1 MGTDNKKHWIDDFS
15 QFCVMVDVTTV
26 IAAADDEGNAPG
38 YDKELYAI
46 AIVRAVQHGSLG
58 SDWYQAQSAVS
69 RLWQRGYRSGFNRDS
84 FNTVLQE
91 LGQSKVR
98 ARPMVF
104 PQTEDLVDKVVG
116 VQAHAAFSAAATNNG
131 NIPRKLH

>member
-1 MGTDNKKHWIDDFS
+1 MDSKNIQPWIEDFS
-15 QFCVMVDVTTV
+15 QFCKMVDVKVV
-26 IAAADDEGNAPG
+26 IAATDDQGNANG

-46 AIVRAVQHGSLG
+46 AIVRAVKHGSLG